1 MSMPSCVT
9 KNIMANKRT
18 GIFSQTALFALLA
31 LILSITISPC
41 TSVTAQEKKPEV
53 KAATSLEEERLK
65 ILRADLQAQIEQL
78 KKLKQ
83 ELEVMQKGLEG
94 KRQEQLTKVVKI
106 YEAMAAE
113 EAAKALEK
121 LDDDTAVQIL
131 SSLKARSAGRSWDS
145 SIPLGQRHSLRKF
158 SSAVKACRKNIP
170 VSGKIIPLN
179 LAYSTS
185 IGSAE
190 LTHHAKKT

>member
-9 KNIMANKRT
+9 KNIMANKRA
-18 GIFSQTALFALLA
+18 GILSQAALFALLA

-83 ELEVMQKGLEG
+83 E
-94 KRQEQLTKVVKI
+94 QLTKVVKI

-131 SSLKARSAGRSWDS
+131 SSLKARSAGKIMGQLDPARAAALSKKVLVRSKG
-145 SIPLGQRHSLRKF
+145 L
-158 SSAVKACRKNIP
+158 
-170 VSGKIIPLN
+170 
-179 LAYSTS
+179 
-185 IGSAE
+185 
-190 LTHHAKKT
+190 

>member
-9 KNIMANKRT
+9 KNIMANKRA

-41 TSVTAQEKKPEV
+41 TSLTAQEKKPEV

-131 SSLKARSAGRSWDS
+131 SSLKARSAGKIMGQLDPARAAALSKKVLVRSKG
-145 SIPLGQRHSLRKF
+145 L
-158 SSAVKACRKNIP
+158 
-170 VSGKIIPLN
+170 
-179 LAYSTS
+179 
-185 IGSAE
+185 
-190 LTHHAKKT
+190 

>member
-1 MSMPSCVT
+1 MSMLSCVT
-9 KNIMANKRT
+9 RNIMVNKRA
-18 GIFSQTALFALLA
+18 GILSHVALYALLA
-31 LILSITISPC
+31 LMLSITISPF
-41 TSVTAQEKKPEV
+41 TSATAQEKKPEV
-53 KAATSLEEERLK
+53 KSATSLEEERLK

-113 EAAKALEK
+113 DAAKAIEK

-131 SSLKARSAGRSWDS
+131 SSLKARSAGK
-145 SIPLGQRHSLRKF
+145 IMGQLDP
-158 SSAVKACRKNIP
+158 AKA
-170 VSGKIIPLN
+170 
-179 LAYSTS
+179 
-185 IGSAE
+185 AE
-190 LTHHAKKT
+190 LSKKVLVRGKGM

>member
-1 MSMPSCVT
+1 MSMLSCVT
-9 KNIMANKRT
+9 RNIMVNKRA
-18 GIFSQTALFALLA
+18 GLLSLVALYALLA
-31 LILSITISPC
+31 LMLSITISPC
-41 TSVTAQEKKPEV
+41 TSATAQEKKPEV

-65 ILRADLQAQIEQL
+65 ILRSDLQAQIEQL

-113 EAAKALEK
+113 DAAKAIEK

-131 SSLKARSAGRSWDS
+131 SSLKARSAGK
-145 SIPLGQRHSLRKF
+145 IMGQLDPAR
-158 SSAVKACRKNIP
+158 A
-170 VSGKIIPLN
+170 
-179 LAYSTS
+179 
-185 IGSAE
+185 AE
-190 LTHHAKKT
+190 LSKKVLVRGKGL

>member
-1 MSMPSCVT
+1 MPSCVT
-9 KNIMANKRT
+9 RNIMVNKRAGHSFAYGT
-18 GIFSQTALFALLA
+18 LRSPCPYALDND
-31 LILSITISPC
+31 ISITSA
-41 TSVTAQEKKPEV
+41 TAQEKKPEV

-113 EAAKALEK
+113 DAAKAIEK

-131 SSLKARSAGRSWDS
+131 SSLKARSAGK
-145 SIPLGQRHSLRKF
+145 IMGQLDP
-158 SSAVKACRKNIP
+158 AKAAALSKKVLVR
-170 VSGKIIPLN
+170 GKGL
-179 LAYSTS
+179 
-185 IGSAE
+185 
-190 LTHHAKKT
+190 

>member
-1 MSMPSCVT
+1 MSMLSCVT
-9 KNIMANKRT
+9 RNIMANKSA
-18 GIFSQTALFALLA
+18 GILLHMAFGALLA
-31 LILSITISPC
+31 LMLSIPMFPC
-41 TSVTAQEKKPEV
+41 VATAQEKKPEA

-65 ILRADLQAQIEQL
+65 ILRADLQVQIEQL

-131 SSLKARSAGRSWDS
+131 SSLKARSAGK
-145 SIPLGQRHSLRKF
+145 IMGQLDP
-158 SSAVKACRKNIP
+158 VKAAALSKKVLAR
-170 VSGKIIPLN
+170 GKGL
-179 LAYSTS
+179 
-185 IGSAE
+185 
-190 LTHHAKKT
+190 

>member
-121 LDDDTAVQIL
+121 LDDDTAIQIL
-131 SSLKARSAGRSWDS
+131 SSLKARSAGKIMGQLDPDRAAALSKKVLVRSKG
-145 SIPLGQRHSLRKF
+145 L
-158 SSAVKACRKNIP
+158 
-170 VSGKIIPLN
+170 
-179 LAYSTS
+179 
-185 IGSAE
+185 
-190 LTHHAKKT
+190 